1 VSVFSD
7 DLAITIPDERFD
19 EERFVTIGLDGFGRV
34 FSGGLYPTRRSDSD
48 YLSTQS
54 NKTGTAA
61 IRGGIVMEAEY
72 DFSQG
77 KRGAIDPAP
86 SGKTRIT
93 IRLDDEVLAWF
104 RQQVHSTGGGN
115 YQTLINE
122 ALRQHIRASREPLE
136 ETLRKVVREELERIE
151 R

>member
-1 VSVFSD
+1 
-7 DLAITIPDERFD
+7 
-19 EERFVTIGLDGFGRV
+19 
-34 FSGGLYPTRRSDSD
+34 
-48 YLSTQS
+48 
-54 NKTGTAA
+54 
-61 IRGGIVMEAEY
+61 MEAEY

-93 IRLDDEVLAWF
+93 IRLDDEILAWF
-104 RQQVHSTGGGN
+104 RQQVHSMGGGN

-122 ALRQHIRASREPLE
+122 VLRQHIQASREPLE

>member
-1 VSVFSD
+1 
-7 DLAITIPDERFD
+7 
-19 EERFVTIGLDGFGRV
+19 
-34 FSGGLYPTRRSDSD
+34 
-48 YLSTQS
+48 
-54 NKTGTAA
+54 
-61 IRGGIVMEAEY
+61 MEAEY

-77 KRGAIDPAP
+77 KRGAIDPTP

-104 RQQVHSTGGGN
+104 REQVHIAGGGN

-122 ALRQHIRASREPLE
+122 ALRQHIQASREPLE